1 MTNNKGNG
9 KGEAT
14 QEQIKEFMEAP
25 DELEEGVAR
34 ITKQAPMIKMGF
46 QFYEKTIEEQS
57 KYWHKLASSL
67 NQACQKIQKERDALN
82 ALLFE
87 KEKLLTQAQ
96 KERGQDRGMIQKQL
110 MSANVKY
117 QKLLEENQTLQKRI
131 TELEK

>member
-34 ITKQAPMIKMGF
+34 ITKQAPLIKMGF